1 MGFFYDFIRDIHYLC
16 KTMSECWNGIQDR
29 LKICWADA
37 RVGSSPTSDTMDK
50 RCPVSLVTFFKDV
63 IVDATTIR

>member
-1 MGFFYDFIRDIHYLC
+1 
-16 KTMSECWNGIQDR
+16 
-29 LKICWADA
+29 
-37 RVGSSPTSDTMDK
+37 MDK

>member
-1 MGFFYDFIRDIHYLC
+1 
-16 KTMSECWNGIQDR
+16 MSECWNGIQDR